1 MCVAGGEGNGK
12 KVTVFPAQLC
22 CEPKTALKKG
32 SLFKKSNYIANYK
45 RYTLRT
51 NIPVATR

>member
-22 CEPKTALKKG
+22 CEPKTAPKYEAYLKG
-32 SLFKKSNYIANYK
+32 NIFK
-45 RYTLRT
+45 RR
-51 NIPVATR
+51 